1 MLAAMLFVGLIVFY
15 AGGCLLWDWLG
26 LGSPGTTSSAESDD
40 DFELLAQLDI
50 SGDGKLDGR
59 L

>member
-1 MLAAMLFVGLIVFY
+1 MLAAILFVGLIVLY

-26 LGSPGTTSSAESDD
+26 LGVRDSSSSPESRD
-40 DFELLAQLDI
+40 DFEQLARLDV
-50 SGDGKLDGR
+50 SSDGKLDGR